1 MRRDQYVARIKQT
14 RHALVAHRAREDHA
28 PRRDLSLELLLN
40 LNVQTPTSHQQEPD
54 PLVRRNQLDRF
65 RKFLNTVP
73 RSKRSDKTRDDLI
86 LPNTKFPPDFR
97 TANTRSKA
105 LDINAIRINN
115 DLLRRDTTRL
125 QVAAFDIRD
134 DKNTRRRVKV
144 QSLVSLQQIEAADPV
159 PVPPHPNFRAV
170 VFEKQRPLRAI
181 RRHDAGP
188 AKPRVSLINEIR
200 ISLFDQRHRAACEH
214 EVVVNVE
221 ECACVAAGLRRNH
234 RETFVRNIHPGD
246 EIVADDLHVSAERF
260 ETFNDAFD
268 VTRSAARLRAWTG
281 RRAQINNS
289 QTLSRRDLARHV
301 SESQCHFFESL

>member
-105 LDINAIRINN
+105 
-115 DLLRRDTTRL
+115 
-125 QVAAFDIRD
+125 
-134 DKNTRRRVKV
+134 
-144 QSLVSLQQIEAADPV
+144 IEP
-159 PVPPHPNFRAV
+159 
-170 VFEKQRPLRAI
+170 
-181 RRHDAGP
+181 
-188 AKPRVSLINEIR
+188 
-200 ISLFDQRHRAACEH
+200 
-214 EVVVNVE
+214 
-221 ECACVAAGLRRNH
+221 
-234 RETFVRNIHPGD
+234 
-246 EIVADDLHVSAERF
+246 
-260 ETFNDAFD
+260 
-268 VTRSAARLRAWTG
+268 
-281 RRAQINNS
+281 
-289 QTLSRRDLARHV
+289 
-301 SESQCHFFESL
+301 